1 VGYRFRFVRHVSAHD
16 PSPRRYIRGVVG
28 DLTVYQLVLS
38 AASIADPFFLFLFL
52 FLSRIAPKRIAFRC
66 A

>member
-28 DLTVYQLVLS
+28 DFTVYQLVLS
-38 AASIADPFFLFLFL
+38 AASIADLFFL

>member
-1 VGYRFRFVRHVSAHD
+1 MHHVSAHD

-28 DLTVYQLVLS
+28 DFTVYQLVLS
-38 AASIADPFFLFLFL
+38 ATSIADLFFLL
-52 FLSRIAPKRIAFRC
+52 LSCIAPKRIAFKC

>member
-1 VGYRFRFVRHVSAHD
+1 VRHVSAHD

-28 DLTVYQLVLS
+28 DFTVYQLVLS
-38 AASIADPFFLFLFL
+38 AASIADLSFL
-52 FLSRIAPKRIAFRC
+52 FLSCIAPKHLAFRC

>member
-1 VGYRFRFVRHVSAHD
+1 VRHVSAHD

-28 DLTVYQLVLS
+28 DFTVYQLVLS
-38 AASIADPFFLFLFL
+38 AASIADLFFLFL
-52 FLSRIAPKRIAFRC
+52 SCIAPKRIAFRC

>member
-1 VGYRFRFVRHVSAHD
+1 MRNVSAHD

-28 DLTVYQLVLS
+28 DFTVYQLVLS
-38 AASIADPFFLFLFL
+38 AASIADLFFLV
-52 FLSRIAPKRIAFRC
+52 LSRIAPKRIAFRC

>member
-1 VGYRFRFVRHVSAHD
+1 LRHVSAHD

-28 DLTVYQLVLS
+28 DFTVYQLVPS
-38 AASIADPFFLFLFL
+38 AASIADLFFLL
-52 FLSRIAPKRIAFRC
+52 LSRIAPKRIAFRC

>member
-1 VGYRFRFVRHVSAHD
+1 VRHISAHN

-28 DLTVYQLVLS
+28 DFTVYQLVLS
-38 AASIADPFFLFLFL
+38 AASIADLFFLL
-52 FLSRIAPKRIAFRC
+52 LSCIAPERIVFRC